1 MTDRSDLPARLPA
14 FGWRWIGKAL
24 MLRRRQA
31 LAVLALT
38 GLGYG
43 IGLVFPITIQKA
55 VDAVVAGEATTA
67 LVVGLAAAALA
78 AVGLEAAVSY
88 AHQRLLIRLVTFL
101 DRRVSRRAFAQL
113 MRLRTDGAGGFR
125 SGETIN
131 HFQQATKIREF
142 VLHQVP
148 RVAFEA
154 GGAVVALGLMLWY
167 DALIGATLVAAT
179 GLFAWATRRQ
189 RGRLRRLNDD
199 YYAAV
204 GERQN
209 VLSETVGGMATV
221 KSLALEG
228 VRMGRWEAATA
239 GMLER
244 LGRLMALSRAFQL
257 RSQLVSR
264 LLTLLV
270 VGLGCWRLFLGD
282 LTVGELLA
290 LQLLAA
296 RVTRPI
302 LAMGDLYRGYQEA
315 DVAIRRI
322 AGFLAEPREQAA
334 ARPPLRS
341 FGAGGIRLSG
351 LSLTYPGASRPALDG
366 VSATL
371 PERGVVALV
380 GRNGSGKSSLL
391 RILLGLRRDYEG
403 RVEVGGAALEDYDP
417 RWLRGQTGVV
427 DQETVLFSGTLREN
441 LSGGRPVP
449 EAELLAALDFAG
461 ARGLVE
467 ALPGGLDA
475 RLGEGGRT
483 LSGGQRQRL
492 SIARA
497 VVRRPRLAL
506 FDEPTAFLDAE
517 AAVALERRLAD
528 WGRERLLLLVT
539 HHLAAARQAERILV
553 LDEGRLV
560 GDGRHEVLVETVPA
574 YASLWA
580 DYLRGLEA
588 APHADAAE

>member
-1 MTDRSDLPARLPA
+1 MTTSSELPSSLPA

-24 MLRRRQA
+24 LLRRRQA

-38 GLGYG
+38 GLGYAV
-43 IGLVFPITIQKA
+43 GLVFPITIQKA
-55 VDAVVAGEATTA
+55 VDAVVGGEATTA
-67 LVVGLAAAALA
+67 LIAGLALAALA

-131 HFQQATKIREF
+131 HFQQATKIRDF

-148 RVAFEA
+148 RVAFDA

-167 DALIGATLVAAT
+167 DALIGGLLVVAT
-179 GLFAWATRRQ
+179 GLFAWAARRQ

-199 YYAAV
+199 YYAAI

-209 VLSETVGGMATV
+209 VLSETVGGLATV

-228 VRMGRWEAATA
+228 VRMGRWEEATA
-239 GMLER
+239 RLLER
-244 LGRLMALSRAFQL
+244 LGRVMALGRAFQL

-270 VGLGCWRLFLGD
+270 VGLGCWRLFLGE

-290 LQLLAA
+290 LQLLSA

-334 ARPPLRS
+334 ARPPRRA
-341 FGAGGIRLSG
+341 FGPGGIRLSRV
-351 LSLTYPGASRPALDG
+351 SLTYPGATRPALSE
-366 VSATL
+366 VSVAL

-403 RVEVGGAALEDYDP
+403 RVEIGGADLRDYDP
-417 RWLRGQTGVV
+417 RWLRGQVGVV
-427 DQETVLFSGTLREN
+427 DQDTVLFSGTLREN
-441 LSGGRPVP
+441 VGGGRPLP

-461 ARGLVE
+461 ARQLVE

-492 SIARA
+492 SVARA
-497 VVRRPRLAL
+497 VVREPRLAL

-560 GDGRHEVLVETVPA
+560 GDGRHEALLEAVPA

-580 DYLRGLEA
+580 DYLRGLETGPRAEA
-588 APHADAAE
+588 AD